1 MPSNSYYS
9 LTFKYAARQGRPLNT
24 SDFIVKIN
32 GESVKVEPENHEIN
46 EYSIVFKGMEGEN
59 ILNLIGSGAEDG

>member
-1 MPSNSYYS
+1 M
-9 LTFKYAARQGRPLNT
+9 NT